1 MLILKYERPDFF
13 NHRIYTEDH
22 KTDYTRDDLK
32 KVFAYFSK
40 THNASIQ
47 IDSTIIFWDCI
58 SEYEN
63 RVVTVRDY
71 DGTNY
76 TEAKKSFDKVKKNV
90 MQWHDSC
97 TDWHIIRL
105 FLCLWF
111 MLFIWSW
118 LYGYVMILGQ
128 IRLLMA

>member
-22 KTDYTRDDLK
+22 KTDYTRDGLK

-58 SEYEN
+58 SEDEN
-63 RVVTVRDY
+63 RVVTVRTY
-71 DGTNY
+71 DGMNY
-76 TEAKKSFDKVKKNV
+76 TEAKKSLAKLKKE
-90 MQWHDSC
+90 C
-97 TDWHIIRL
+97 
-105 FLCLWF
+105 
-111 MLFIWSW
+111 
-118 LYGYVMILGQ
+118 YVM
-128 IRLLMA
+128 A